1 MKTAAQCA
9 DRSWNARPD
18 FPVVMKIGR
27 YEILDEIGQGAMGTV
42 YQARDPLIERTVAI
56 KTVPIAQL
64 QQEGA
69 DAESRFLREAQSA
82 GRLSHPNIVTIY
94 DVGEADGLAY
104 IAMEY
109 LHGKTL
115 RDLMNK
121 GPMPLDLALDTAMQ
135 MAEAMAFAHEH
146 GVIHRDIKPA
156 NVVVTG
162 KRGHIK
168 LTDFGIAHL
177 VNSDHTQAGQML
189 GSPRYM
195 SPEQAMGRE
204 VDGRS
209 DIFSLGAVL
218 YEMLTGRY
226 AFDGDSLPT
235 IVYRVINE
243 TPVPATTLRPGIPAG
258 LASLLAHMLNKKPE
272 ARPDARTLV
281 SAFHALSLA
290 LASPP
295 ATAPMPVPSANRVS
309 RLLRVLAFGEPHGV
323 FLLIGLGII
332 VIERLL
338 AKPPPVSPPP
348 APHNPCK
355 GHTPST
361 SSIFHLFWVT
371 MNIHTNNAPAIAPVA
386 RAPSGCI
393 RSEPARTATRPAS
406 GPLWM
411 RPGSL
416 RPSTRAGSVPPTIA
430 ISEFT
435 ATKPDTA
442 SINCADITLKPNQ
455 PTVRIHAPSA
465 RNGILDGGCAEIIPS
480 LV

>member
-1 MKTAAQCA
+1 
-9 DRSWNARPD
+9 
-18 FPVVMKIGR
+18 MKIGR

-42 YQARDPLIERTVAI
+42 YRARDPLIERTVAI

-109 LHGKTL
+109 LPGRTL
-115 RDLMNK
+115 RDLMDK

-162 KRGHIK
+162 KRGQIK

-243 TPVPATTLRPGIPAG
+243 APVPATTLRPRISVG

-281 SAFHALSLA
+281 SAFHALA
-290 LASPP
+290 LASTP
-295 ATAPMPVPSANRVS
+295 ATSPLPVPSTNRVS
-309 RLLRVLAFGEPHGV
+309 RLLRVLAFGVPIGV

-332 VIERLL
+332 VIEHFL
-338 AKPPPVSPPP
+338 ATPPHAPQLSVQQAVPPAVDDTTADQPPPESDETTNTPPP
-348 APHNPCK
+348 ESDAYLAGLDK
-355 GHTPST
+355 KLVELRIKRTV
-361 SSIFHLFWVT
+361 LLLKY
-371 MNIHTNNAPAIAPVA
+371 TNQHPDVVQVDRQLEQL
-386 RAPSGCI
+386 RAE
-393 RSEPARTATRPAS
+393 RSRY
-406 GPLWM
+406 
-411 RPGSL
+411 
-416 RPSTRAGSVPPTIA
+416 
-430 ISEFT
+430 
-435 ATKPDTA
+435 
-442 SINCADITLKPNQ
+442 LKRQQKN
-455 PTVRIHAPSA
+455 
-465 RNGILDGGCAEIIPS
+465 
-480 LV
+480 

>member
-1 MKTAAQCA
+1 
-9 DRSWNARPD
+9 
-18 FPVVMKIGR
+18 MKIGR

-42 YQARDPLIERTVAI
+42 YRARDPLIERTVAI
-56 KTVPIAQL
+56 KTVSIVQL
-64 QQEGA
+64 QMEGA

-109 LHGKTL
+109 LPGRTL

-135 MAEAMAFAHEH
+135 MAEALAFAHEH

-156 NVVVTG
+156 NVIVTG
-162 KRGHIK
+162 QSGRIK

-177 VNSDHTQAGQML
+177 VNSDHTQTGQML

-218 YEMLTGRY
+218 YEMLTGHY

-235 IVYRVINE
+235 IVYRVISE
-243 TPVPATTLRPGIPAG
+243 APVAASTLRPQLPAG
-258 LASLLAHMLNKKPE
+258 VASLLAHMLNKRPE

-281 SAFHALSLA
+281 SAFHALASAAAPAPA
-290 LASPP
+290 LSR
-295 ATAPMPVPSANRVS
+295 SNRVS
-309 RLLRVLAFGEPHGV
+309 RLLRVLAFGTPIGV

-332 VIERLL
+332 VIEHFL
-338 AKPPPVSPPP
+338 APPPQATPAAVQQAVSPPV
-348 APHNPCK
+348 ADTAADNQ
-355 GHTPST
+355 PSPQPEE
-361 SSIFHLFWVT
+361 
-371 MNIHTNNAPAIAPVA
+371 AAGA
-386 RAPSGCI
+386 RAPRQPDAYLAGLDKQLVEL
-393 RSEPARTATRPAS
+393 RVKRTVLLTKYTKQHPDVVEVDRQ
-406 GPLWM
+406 LEQ
-411 RPGSL
+411 L
-416 RPSTRAGSVPPTIA
+416 RGERR
-430 ISEFT
+430 
-435 ATKPDTA
+435 KY
-442 SINCADITLKPNQ
+442 LKQKQKN
-455 PTVRIHAPSA
+455 
-465 RNGILDGGCAEIIPS
+465 
-480 LV
+480 